1 MQSRARIVA
10 GGMKMYSIRE
20 QIRQLLKSPCPL
32 CGLQARGGDL
42 CPPCENAVHFD
53 YQPDKYCGRCW
64 GVVLHDR
71 TRAQTVAQQRCDAC
85 LAHPQFYTRVV
96 AGMHFAVP
104 GDRLMRGF
112 KSQGRLTDAGLFAR
126 LLWQNMKTFEA
137 ELPVLKALVP
147 IPSGREAMLQRGQNP
162 AGEIAREL
170 AWLSGVPLKR
180 GLLAR
185 TREVSRQKTLGWHA
199 RQKSTEGL
207 YVCPATIQGGWIG
220 LVDDVLTTGITLE
233 RASEALLRA
242 GAEGVVA
249 LVAART
255 LAK

>member
-1 MQSRARIVA
+1 M
-10 GGMKMYSIRE
+10 RE
-20 QIRQLLKSPCPL
+20 RPSEETATSTL
-32 CGLQARGGDL
+32 
-42 CPPCENAVHFD
+42 
-53 YQPDKYCGRCW
+53 
-64 GVVLHDR
+64 
-71 TRAQTVAQQRCDAC
+71 CDAC
-85 LAHPQFYTRVV
+85 LTQPHFYTRVV
-96 AGMHFAVP
+96 AGMHFTVP
-104 GDRLMRGF
+104 GDRLMRAF
-112 KSQGRLTDAGLFAR
+112 KTQGRLTDAGLFAR
-126 LLWQNMKTFEA
+126 LLWRNMKNFDADIPT
-137 ELPVLKALVP
+137 LQALVP

-170 AWLSGVPLKR
+170 AGLSGVPLKR

-199 RQKSTEGL
+199 RQNSTQGL
-207 YVCPATIQGGWIG
+207 YVCPVPLWGGWVG